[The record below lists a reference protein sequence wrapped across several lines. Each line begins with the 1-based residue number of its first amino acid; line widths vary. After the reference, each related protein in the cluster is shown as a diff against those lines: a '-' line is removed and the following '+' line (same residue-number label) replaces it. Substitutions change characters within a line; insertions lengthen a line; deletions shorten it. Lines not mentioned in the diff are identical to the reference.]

1 MRRGERARSAPFSVV
16 ARAHSACAAERAGRE
31 SRRRPHMQHLEAPEQ
46 IKELVKLAG
55 QAAHAHACSLYL
67 LDASGQALIPFVV
80 HGLPPDYVVIANTIG
95 VGEQAC
101 GRAVKFGRPWVVSD
115 IQSDGLFVAVRPLAE
130 QFKLRAAFPVPV
142 FVLSANPI
150 GAMACYHAVP
160 YTAPI
165 VDVGVHERDATA
177 IVL

>member
-1 MRRGERARSAPFSVV
+1 
-16 ARAHSACAAERAGRE
+16 
-31 SRRRPHMQHLEAPEQ
+31 MQHLEAPEQ

-67 LDASGQALIPFVV
+67 LDASGEALVPFVV
-80 HGLPPDYVVIANTIG
+80 HGLPPDYVVVANRIG

-130 QFKLRAAFPVPV
+130 QFKLRAAFSVPV
-142 FVLSANPI
+142 FGLSAKPI
-150 GAMACYHAVP
+150 GALACYYSVP
-160 YTAPI
+160 YTANN
-165 VDVGVHERDATA
+165 VDIERNELYAKLIGFALERGGPGVFTVPALHQSAVGIH
-177 IVL
+177 